1 MPDLVEKI
9 VAVHEAL
16 KTADL
21 PHAFGGALALAWCT
35 ERARGTIDIDINIFV
50 PVTSHQVIIE
60 AMPEGIGVRKRDLT
74 VLKRDGQVRI
84 WWGNTPLDLFLN
96 TTDFH
101 EDVAKRI
108 RWEMFG
114 GTAIPFLSCFDIAVF
129 KVFFN
134 RTRDWADLEAMQS
147 ADTLDVAEVRA
158 TIVQHLGDDDERV
171 ARLDALP
178 RG

>member
-35 ERARGTIDIDINIFV
+35 ERARGTIDIDVNIFV
-50 PVTSHQVIIE
+50 PVASHQSIIE
-60 AMPEGIGVRKRDLT
+60 AMPEDVRVRKQDLK

-84 WWGNTPLDLFLN
+84 WWDKTPLDLFLN
-96 TTDFH
+96 TTEFH
-101 EDVAKRI
+101 NEVAKRI

-114 GTAIPFLSCFDIAVF
+114 GTAVPFLSCSDLAVF

-134 RTRDWADLEAMQS
+134 RTRDWADIEAMHA
-147 ADTLDVAEVRA
+147 ADNLDVSQVRA
-158 TIVQHLGDDDERV
+158 TIARHMGDDDERI
-171 ARLDALP
+171 ARLDALQ